1 MAGFKV
7 IIEGYANELMG
18 RALAG
23 TNSQYLPD
31 PRPVN
36 DPNAQI
42 CDGLVL
48 AGDSLVLMEY
58 KGSVF
63 RGRHQI
69 QRKSRGTGGRDR
81 KKTCPRSRVEEQE
94 GSRPARG
101 GSEDSFWPGRLGP
114 LSADR
119 SETDKACVPLYR
131 DPRSYRRNDWN
142 FCPLKHFLDEM
153 LDRSAFPSIEIRPL
167 FCSEI
172 EALEDVTELFE
183 NTSLPQILDWWFFS
197 NTALLKPLQ
206 AVDFGRL
213 GSKENEWL
221 HAEWVAIYKNVVK
234 VLFPNQDHDA
244 VVAKGAQFETHA
256 FMV

>member
-1 MAGFKV
+1 V
-7 IIEGYANELMG
+7 
-18 RALAG
+18 ALAAEIEKKLVHDHESKNKKGVVQLAEAVKTLFGPDGSDLFPQIDLKRIKHVYLFIVTLDPIGG
-23 TNSQYLPD
+23 T
-31 PRPVN
+31 
-36 DPNAQI
+36 I
-42 CDGLVL
+42 G
-48 AGDSLVLMEY
+48 
-58 KGSVF
+58 
-63 RGRHQI
+63 I
-69 QRKSRGTGGRDR
+69 
-81 KKTCPRSRVEEQE
+81 
-94 GSRPARG
+94 
-101 GSEDSFWPGRLGP
+101 
-114 LSADR
+114 SALLN
-119 SETDKACVPLYR
+119 T
-131 DPRSYRRNDWN
+131 
-142 FCPLKHFLDEM
+142 FLDEM